1 MFRKS
6 ASGIALY
13 KLYFSYR
20 TIIADIFANCKQI
33 TVYFQIF
40 ALKKLAGKIAP
51 RAFGYFRLLFA
62 EQNLFRVFAENRV
75 GILPVRFSY
84 SKVCFVHIIF
94 SVIMHVA
101 PDKVNEFML

>member
-51 RAFGYFRLLFA
+51 RAFGYFRLSFA
-62 EQNLFRVFAENRV
+62 EQNFFRVFAENRV
-75 GILPVRFSY
+75 GILSVRFSY
-84 SKVCFVHIIF
+84 FQVCFIHVIF

>member
-6 ASGIALY
+6 VSGIALY

-75 GILPVRFSY
+75 GILSVRFSY
-84 SKVCFVHIIF
+84 SKVCFVHMIF